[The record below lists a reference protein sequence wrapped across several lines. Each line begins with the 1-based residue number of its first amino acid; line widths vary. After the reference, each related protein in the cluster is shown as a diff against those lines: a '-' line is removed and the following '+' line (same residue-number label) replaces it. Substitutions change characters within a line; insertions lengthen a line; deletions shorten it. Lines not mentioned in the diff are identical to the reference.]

1 MKFMENE
8 MDLHTEQKNNSEEV
22 TQEQQND
29 ENSSRKGR
37 DSSLIS
43 ENDLNIDDNHIEEQ
57 DDDSNI
63 DYSDFSKEQ
72 LASVVKELTHE
83 TNFSRVDGIIKE
95 VRPLFNKIRNKE
107 KAAALEKFIAEGGVK
122 DDFDYRGDTTDHD
135 FDATV
140 KLLRDKKNK
149 YFKEQE
155 EQKNENL
162 AKKNALLEKLRSL
175 ADGEDTENSFAE
187 FKQLQREWKS
197 IGHVPN
203 SHARNL
209 WANYTALLDLYY
221 DQRSIY
227 FELKELD
234 RKKNLEYKW
243 ELCERAEKLA
253 EEESIKVAVKEL
265 NDLHEEFKH
274 TGPVPREEKDNVWN
288 RFKAASDA
296 VYARRDAH
304 MAELHETFKKNL
316 EVKRLLIEELKV
328 LVQFDSDRI
337 KEWNNKTKEVL
348 ALQKRWEA
356 VGPVPRT
363 QTKETNR
370 LFWSTFKTFF
380 GNKSG
385 FFKKLDGDREKNLE
399 LKQELVDKANAI
411 KDSTDWV
418 NASEELKRLQEQW
431 KGIGPVPEKQR
442 DKIYK
447 EFKTAC
453 DEFFEKRREQYGKQD
468 EEQGE
473 NLKRKKE
480 LCDLLEKHTAEK
492 SGTHEI
498 LHETVEKF
506 NAIGFVPRK
515 AIKSIKAR
523 FDKAVA
529 AFIAGLPEV
538 GEEEK
543 DRLAMEVQLVGL
555 KNSPQGERKIHHKE
569 QSIRTQIHKAEND
582 IAILRNNMEFFGRS
596 KNAEKL
602 KSEFAEKLEVAA
614 NHLNDLKKQ
623 MKLLKTV

>member
-1 MKFMENE
+1 MENE
-8 MDLHTEQKNNSEEV
+8 MDLHTEQKNNSEEL
-22 TQEQQND
+22 TQEPQSD

-37 DSSLIS
+37 DSSINS
-43 ENDLNIDDNHIEEQ
+43 ENNLDEEESHVEEQ
-57 DDDSNI
+57 DDDNSI
-63 DYSDFSKEQ
+63 DYSNFSKEQ
-72 LASVVKELTHE
+72 LASVVKELTNE
-83 TNFSRVDGIIKE
+83 TNFSRIDSIIKE
-95 VRPLFNKIRNKE
+95 VRPLFNGIRNKE

-122 DDFDYRGDTTDHD
+122 DDFDYKGDTADHD

-140 KLLRDKKNK
+140 KLLRSKKNK

-155 EQKNENL
+155 DQKNENL
-162 AKKNALLEKLRSL
+162 AKKNAILEKLRAL
-175 ADGEDTENSFAE
+175 ADGEDTENSFSE
-187 FKQLQREWKS
+187 FKQLQKEWKS
-197 IGHVPN
+197 IGQVPN
-203 SHARNL
+203 SHSRTL

-265 NDLHEEFKH
+265 NELHEEFKH

-296 VYARRDAH
+296 VYAKRDSH

-316 EVKRLLIEELKV
+316 EVKKLLIEELGVFVK
-328 LVQFDSDRI
+328 FESDRI
-337 KEWNNKTKEVL
+337 KEWNNKTKEIL

-356 VGPVPRT
+356 VGPVPRN
-363 QTKETNR
+363 QIKETNR
-370 LFWSTFKTFF
+370 LFWSSFKSFF
-380 GNKSG
+380 ANKGN
-385 FFKKLDGDREKNLE
+385 FFKKLDGEREKNIE
-399 LKQELVDKANAI
+399 LKKELIAKANSI
-411 KDSTDWV
+411 KDSTDWE
-418 NASEELKRLQEQW
+418 NASEELKRLQHQW
-431 KGIGPVPEKQR
+431 KDIGPVPEKQR
-442 DKIYK
+442 EKIYK

-453 DEFFEKRREQYGKQD
+453 DEFFEKRREQFGKQD

-473 NLKRKKE
+473 NLKLKKE
-480 LCDLLEKHTAEK
+480 LCDLLEKHAAEK
-492 SGTHEI
+492 SGTNAM
-498 LHETVEKF
+498 LHETVTKF
-506 NAIGFVPRK
+506 NNIGFVPRK
-515 AIKSIKAR
+515 AIKSIKSR

-529 AFIAGLPEV
+529 AFIASLPEV

-555 KNSPQGERKIHHKE
+555 KNDPQGERKIHHKE
-569 QSIRTQIHKAEND
+569 QSIKTQIHKAEND

-602 KSEFAEKLEVAA
+602 KGEFAEKLEVAA
-614 NHLNDLKKQ
+614 SHLSDLKKQ
-623 MKLLKTV
+623 LKLLKTV